1 MSTERRYISTDDV
14 LLAVAGI
21 RSLLDVPSR
30 QSIDTARELLDSLE
44 WRLVTDAI
52 ESGVDLQPFVL
63 TEIPRC

>member
-1 MSTERRYISTDDV
+1 MSTERRYISTGDV